1 MKQRSP
7 RIQSLM
13 SVRVVV
19 VAMVTGTTTPIRL
32 LALASAST
40 SASALAP
47 TGTAAV
53 VTMMSMTA
61 TATPSPF
68 LSLPRGHPR
77 LLRFFTSIVV
87 QILAF
92 SLSLLLFLLLHLL
105 HILGQLLQ
113 TELPLCVNSLLDF
126 LCLKTTASF
135 SPDTLTL
142 APPFCLSNPTG
153 QLQSLFGPDA
163 PESIC
168 LAFSAWAR

>member
-1 MKQRSP
+1 MKQTSP

-19 VAMVTGTTTPIRL
+19 VAMVAGTTTIIRL
-32 LALASAST
+32 LALASAP
-40 SASALAP
+40 ASALAS

-53 VTMMSMTA
+53 VTMVSMTA
-61 TATPSPF
+61 TAAPSPF
-68 LSLPRGHPR
+68 LSLPRSHPR
-77 LLRFFTSIVV
+77 LLRLFASIVV

-135 SPDTLTL
+135 PPDTLTL
-142 APPFCLSNPTG
+142 APPFYPSNPAR

-168 LAFSAWAR
+168 LAVSAWAR